1 MFESET
7 WGRLLPQG
15 HLVPCDVKVFTVT
28 ADTSLQRDVMLLCPS
43 PLEASHSPWLWS

>member
-15 HLVPCDVKVFTVT
+15 HLVPCDVTVFTVT

-43 PLEASHSPWLWS
+43 PLEASHSP